1 MDYGKLA
8 YIKAEELESRLSGSY
23 TAKRTMCS
31 DYTTRPVFDMK
42 NGDYSVTDI
51 RAGGYATIFV
61 RASVRADSEISSV
74 FSVKINGLP
83 AGGCDL
89 SAEKDETRD
98 LFVMCAAAVDGTA
111 AISVTADG
119 ADCTLMSCQ
128 VLVSGQDAFVA
139 RPGGDASADKCG
151 EVWALI
157 SSEDDNIYARTF
169 TEQNFSLSDRIY
181 IGTGRRADICAAEDG
196 FTAVYV
202 DVTGNCFA
210 VFTDKALN
218 RLGGVFVAP
227 DTECAAV
234 ARCKDGFVVA
244 RVSAGEIFYNYIS
257 SSGGLSASVKIPLAE
272 RATGVGFVKNSSMP
286 MLIVRTAERSL
297 MKKAEFGTG
306 GGDSVMLFADI
317 TLTAVGG

>member
-8 YIKAEELESRLSGSY
+8 YIKVEELESRLSGSY